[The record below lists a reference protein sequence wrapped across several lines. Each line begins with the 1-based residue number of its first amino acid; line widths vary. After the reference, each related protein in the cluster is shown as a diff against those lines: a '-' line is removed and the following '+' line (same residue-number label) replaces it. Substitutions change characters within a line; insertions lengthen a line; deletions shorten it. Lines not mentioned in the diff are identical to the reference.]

1 MESSLK
7 DQVEN
12 EDEKEEPNQ
21 INSASTTID

>member
-21 INSASTTID
+21 INSTNNTVE